1 MTGLKLE
8 LRYSDKPITGLNHV
22 EEDANLSSYIL
33 SIKYNQI
40 YLINPMSSISIQK
53 VIVCL

>member
-22 EEDANLSSYIL
+22 EEDENLSSL
-33 SIKYNQI
+33 
-40 YLINPMSSISIQK
+40 LHT
-53 VIVCL
+53 